1 MREVVAVWE
10 GGYRCTV
17 RARQFDVPTDE
28 PPASGGEDAGPMPT
42 EVFLSSLASCY
53 CMAVYHVARK
63 RGIELGSLEVTVSGE
78 YEGPR
83 FKRLRVDVVPGNELD
98 NLPMLLERAFAVC
111 YVSNT
116 LRNPPRLEVAV
127 GGEVYVSHG

>member
-17 RARQFDVPTDE
+17 RARHFEVPTDE
-28 PPASGGEDAGPMPT
+28 PPSSGGEDTGPMPT
-42 EVFLSSLASCY
+42 EVFLASLASCY

-63 RGIELGSLEVTVSGE
+63 RGIDLGSLEVTVSGE

-83 FKRLRVDVVPGNELD
+83 FRRLRIDVRPGSDVED
-98 NLPMLLERAFAVC
+98 LPTLLERAFAVC

-127 GGEVYVSHG
+127 GDEVVVSHG